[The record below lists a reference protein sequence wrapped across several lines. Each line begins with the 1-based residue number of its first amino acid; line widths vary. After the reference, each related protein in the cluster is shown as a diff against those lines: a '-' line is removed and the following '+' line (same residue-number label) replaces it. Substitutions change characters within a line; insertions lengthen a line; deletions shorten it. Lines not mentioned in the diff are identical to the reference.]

1 MTTKL
6 RSSSSIF
13 ALSRTSLSLTSL
25 SITGLALAVPAANAS
40 DGVKLSLGGFFRSAY
55 GATFDDDAQ
64 GELGHDTNLD
74 GVGSDAEIF
83 FMGETTLDNGI
94 TVGARIEL
102 EGENTSDDQIDNV
115 YAFFKGGFGDVR
127 IGAQDG
133 AAGNM
138 YMLPPGSTA
147 NFGPYSPNIT
157 GSILSPGFFD
167 PEASLAQQDAVMK
180 IVYYTPQWNGFSFGV
195 SYTPNDDEK
204 TESGTDHVASSFHPD
219 RSNGSASNN
228 VALAM
233 HYDYEGEGW
242 GLNLGA
248 AGYWEGDVEGT
259 SADDAEQAGYNLGA
273 NVSIGA
279 LQVGA
284 ASTFL
289 DDGNGA
295 GQDIWLVGGGFAYQ
309 VDAWTI
315 GGGYA
320 IMVTEV
326 ADSSDD
332 SKLQRAGLDFS
343 YAMAPGIDLDGGI
356 FYTWNEA
363 ADDDGDNADN
373 YDALEIAIGS
383 ALTF

>member
-1 MTTKL
+1 MTATL
-6 RSSSSIF
+6 RSSSSIV
-13 ALSRTSLSLTSL
+13 ALSIAGM
-25 SITGLALAVPAANAS
+25 SIATPIANAS

-55 GATFDDDAQ
+55 GVTFDDDAQ
-64 GELGHDTNLD
+64 GELGDDTNLD
-74 GVGSDAEIF
+74 GLGHDAEIF
-83 FMGETTLDNGI
+83 FMGETTLDNGV
-94 TVGARIEL
+94 TVGARIEM
-102 EGENTSDDQIDNV
+102 EAENDSDDQIDNV
-115 YAFFKGGFGDVR
+115 YAFFKGGFGEVR
-127 IGAQDG
+127 LGAQDG

-147 NFGPYSPNIT
+147 NFGPYSPNTI
-157 GSILSPGFFD
+157 GSVLSPGFFD

-180 IVYYTPQWNGFSFGV
+180 IVYYTPQWKGFSFGL

-219 RSNGSASNN
+219 RSNGSANHN

-233 HYDYEGEGW
+233 HYDFEGDGW
-242 GLNLGA
+242 GVNLGA

-279 LQVGA
+279 LQVGVA
-284 ASTFL
+284 GTLL
-289 DDGNGA
+289 DDGNAA
-295 GQDIWLVGGGFAYQ
+295 GQDIWLVGSGFAYT

-326 ADSSDD
+326 EGFSDD

-343 YAMAPGIDLDGGI
+343 YAMGPGIDLDGGI

>member
-1 MTTKL
+1 MAIRFHST
-6 RSSSSIF
+6 
-13 ALSRTSLSLTSL
+13 TSL
-25 SITGLALAVPAANAS
+25 LALTVAGAANVATMPTAFAS
-40 DGVKLSLGGFFRSAY
+40 DGIKLSLGGFFRSAY
-55 GATFDDDAQ
+55 GFTIDDDAQ
-64 GELGHDTNLD
+64 GELGHDQNLD
-74 GVGSDAEIF
+74 GVSSDAEIF
-83 FMGETTLDNGI
+83 FMGETTLDNGV
-94 TVGARIEL
+94 TVGVRIEM
-102 EGENTSDDQIDNV
+102 EAESESDDFIDNV
-115 YAFFKGGFGDVR
+115 YAFYKGGFGELRV
-127 IGAQDG
+127 GALDG

-147 NFGPYSPNIT
+147 NFGPYSPNII
-157 GSILSPGFFD
+157 GSPLSPGLFD
-167 PEASLAQQDAVMK
+167 PEASLALQDAVIK
-180 IVYYTPQWNGFSFGV
+180 IVYYTPQWNGFSFGL

-204 TESGTDHVASSFHPD
+204 TDSGTDNVADSFHPD
-219 RSNGSASNN
+219 RSEGSANHN

-233 HYDYEGEGW
+233 HYDYEGDGW

-284 ASTFL
+284 AGTFL

-295 GQDIWLVGGGFAYQ
+295 GQDIWMFGLGFAYTL
-309 VDAWTI
+309 DAWTI

-320 IMVTEV
+320 HVQTEE
-326 ADSSDD
+326 AGFSDD
-332 SKLQRAGLDFS
+332 SKLDRAGIDFS

-373 YDALEIAIGS
+373 YDAIEIAIGS